1 MIASQA
7 RHGRCRP
14 GVGRLRDHGQRNHSA
29 DPRYLGPAWRKRLP
43 RRSTSR
49 NHPDADHRESTKQRA
64 HHRNRE
70 RRGSSQPHTG
80 SSAAR
85 TGRPS
90 CGMSPSVWRL
100 PPPPGASCSSTTRQP
115 HLRPAHRRL
124 RGRRHAR
131 DCRLRQWRRVPVPAP
146 GRRHSGTRAAAPTA
160 RSVPRRPQPSP
171 RRGSVSLPP
180 TSQEAVPG
188 TGDEGRRQANTR
200 RRPDKG
206 FRGLRDEIRPVR
218 RASSGP
224 AFLKPGSA
232 FVPEAIP

>member
-43 RRSTSR
+43 EPPRRRSPRVDETETPSSKSR
-49 NHPDADHRESTKQRA
+49 
-64 HHRNRE
+64 

-100 PPPPGASCSSTTRQP
+100 PPPAGASCSSTTRQP

-171 RRGSVSLPP
+171 RRGSVSHPP